1 MPLLAAFIG
10 NLAVG
15 LVAVFSRFMS
25 YSLALKLAAYTAWI
39 VVLGAFVTS
48 VFVCVNSLV
57 GMLGAFFG
65 GGTLNGGIVSA
76 FMLGLSIF
84 IPANAAAVIG
94 CLGSVWIACQVY
106 KIQKEGMHNYSK

>member
-15 LVAVFSRFMS
+15 FAAFFSRFMA
-25 YSLALKLAAYTAWI
+25 YGLALKLAAYSAWI
-39 VVLGAFVTS
+39 VVLGIFVAS
-48 VFVCVNSLV
+48 VFVCMNSIV
-57 GMLGAFFG
+57 GMLAGMFG
-65 GGTLNGGIVSA
+65 GGSLNGGIASA
-76 FMLGLSIF
+76 FAMGLSIF
-84 IPANAAAVIG
+84 IPANAAAVVS